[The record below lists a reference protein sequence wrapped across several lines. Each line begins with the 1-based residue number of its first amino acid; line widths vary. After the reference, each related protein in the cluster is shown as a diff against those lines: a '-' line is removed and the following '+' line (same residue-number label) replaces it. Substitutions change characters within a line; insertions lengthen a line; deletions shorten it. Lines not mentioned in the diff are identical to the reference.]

1 MSRNENHRAV
11 PLMRGRWQQLA
22 TSLAIG
28 AILTIPDIASA
39 QLMGR
44 IRRAV
49 QERVPNKTEPS
60 EAAALSVVPPLE
72 ITIDRLDVFLVAMQ
86 PVVQHATRVARA
98 RDAQDRYD
106 AGRRALDVC
115 REQQLRAHGATP
127 ATLSMNDQL
136 ALGNTAVAVVE
147 VMAVANAANA
157 RGDVAVAN
165 AALDSADVLDA
176 RARMLQYP
184 ALAACGLPTTR
195 PSEPPQPAVSQDDL
209 LRPLPGGMSGAQ
221 FGRLRER
228 IALHLL
234 TKGDQAQ
241 LSASEQQVVSLR
253 ANELAPF
260 AALFRSGALEYARWN
275 GLGSAWKSK

>member
-1 MSRNENHRAV
+1 
-11 PLMRGRWQQLA
+11 LA

-44 IRRAV
+44 IRQVV
-49 QERVPNKTEPS
+49 QERVSTKTENSQP
-60 EAAALSVVPPLE
+60 AAQSSSPPLE

-106 AGRRALDVC
+106 EGRRVLDAC
-115 REQQLRAHGATP
+115 REQRLRATGATV

-136 ALGNTAVAVVE
+136 ALGDMAVAVVE

-157 RGDVAVAN
+157 RGDVVAAN
-165 AALDSADVLDA
+165 AALDSADVLDT

-184 ALAACGLPTTR
+184 ALAACGLPTKR
-195 PSEPPQPAVSQDDL
+195 PSEPPPPAVSQNDL
-209 LRPLPGGMSGAQ
+209 LPPLPGGMSGAQ

-234 TKGDQAQ
+234 TNGVQAQ
-241 LSASEQQVVSLR
+241 LSSSEQQVLSVR
-253 ANELAPF
+253 ANELAPLTT
-260 AALFRSGALEYARWN
+260 LFRSGALEYARWN
-275 GLGSAWKSK
+275 GLGSAWRSR